1 MGEPLNPDSPL
12 IREEF
17 DINNLGRIVNPKH
30 MTVRGL
36 ISFLRSNSIKAGIRV
51 RETLTE
57 GKRVVRKSVMLCHGF
72 RKFTD
77 TQMIE
82 SRMDGLKKEMM
93 LGHDIGLEKS
103 YYRPKDEDVLAE
115 YDKAINNLTINE
127 ENRLKSKVEKL
138 EVEKLQFER
147 LAAQIAALEKKI
159 K

>member
-1 MGEPLNPDSPL
+1 
-12 IREEF
+12 
-17 DINNLGRIVNPKH
+17 
-30 MTVRGL
+30 
-36 ISFLRSNSIKAGIRV
+36 
-51 RETLTE
+51 
-57 GKRVVRKSVMLCHGF
+57 MLCHGF

-103 YYRPKDEDVLAE
+103 YYRPEDEDVLAE

>member
-1 MGEPLNPDSPL
+1 
-12 IREEF
+12 
-17 DINNLGRIVNPKH
+17 
-30 MTVRGL
+30 
-36 ISFLRSNSIKAGIRV
+36 
-51 RETLTE
+51 
-57 GKRVVRKSVMLCHGF
+57 MLCHGF

-82 SRMDGLKKEMM
+82 SKMDGLKKEMM

-127 ENRLKSKVEKL
+127 ENRLKRRVEKL
-138 EVEKLQFER
+138 EVEASQLDRLQ
-147 LAAQIAALEKKI
+147 AAVKALEMKI